1 MNLVEVAESV
11 CVSLNPMEPETLL
24 IRAQQA
30 LRHQIESLLKLVDQ
44 LDERYCHAVNLLRA
58 ADHVVTVGLGK
69 SGIIAQKF
77 AATLASVCVSS
88 RSLHPVDALHGDAG
102 IVGEGDI
109 IVAFSKSGETTEVLR
124 FVDVMRGL
132 GCRVVCITSKA
143 DSTLVSM
150 ADVAL
155 IVPVTH
161 EMDEHDIVP
170 TTSTTAS
177 LVMADLL
184 AVGVLSADPDPL
196 RRLRR
201 SHPDGMIG
209 GTLLR
214 SVADV
219 MHTGD
224 ALPAVLPS
232 TSMLDALVTM
242 TSKALGI
249 VCVVQEGHLAGILTD
264 GDVRRLVA
272 SGVNLSEMVIA
283 DAMTTSPVTISPT
296 ASLHEALGVM
306 EQRDRQIGV
315 LPVLEHD
322 VCVGVVRVHDI
333 VRLQC

>member
-1 MNLVEVAESV
+1 MEYVAQE
-11 CVSLNPMEPETLL
+11 
-24 IRAQQA
+24 A
-30 LRHQIESLLKLVDQ
+30 LRHQIESLLRMVDQ
-44 LDERYCHAVNLLRA
+44 LDQRYGHAVDLLRA
-58 ADHVVTVGLGK
+58 ADHVVTAGLGK

-77 AATLASVCVSS
+77 AATLASVCVSA
-88 RSLHPVDALHGDAG
+88 RCLHPVDALHGDAG
-102 IVGEGDI
+102 VVGAGDVVVVI
-109 IVAFSKSGETTEVLR
+109 SKSGETVEVLR

-132 GCRVVCITSKA
+132 GCRVICITSQPESRLA
-143 DSTLVSM
+143 TMS
-150 ADVAL
+150 DVAL

-161 EMDEHDIVP
+161 EMDAHDILP
-170 TTSTTAS
+170 TTSTTSS

-224 ALPAVLPS
+224 AMPVVQPT
-232 TSMLDALVTM
+232 TSMLDALVAM

-249 VCVVQEGHLAGILTD
+249 VCVVEDGRLAGIMTD

-272 SGVNLSEMVIA
+272 QGVDLSTMTIDKV
-283 DAMTTSPVTISPT
+283 MTTAPVTIAPS
-296 ASLHEALGVM
+296 ASLHEALTVM

-315 LPVLEHD
+315 LPVVDQET
-322 VCVGVVRVHDI
+322 CVGVVRLHDI
-333 VRLQC
+333 VRLQM

>member
-1 MNLVEVAESV
+1 MATSTHVKTVA
-11 CVSLNPMEPETLL
+11 
-24 IRAQQA
+24 QDA
-30 LRHQIESLLKLVDQ
+30 LRHQIESLLRMVDQ
-44 LDERYCHAVNLLRA
+44 LDQRYVHAVELLRA
-58 ADHVVTVGLGK
+58 ADHVVTAGLGK

-77 AATLASVCVSS
+77 AATLASVCVSA

-102 IVGEGDI
+102 VVGENDVVVVI
-109 IVAFSKSGETTEVLR
+109 SKSGETIEVLR
-124 FVDVMRGL
+124 FVDVMRGI
-132 GCRVVCITSKA
+132 GCRVICITSQP
-143 DSTLVSM
+143 DSRLATMS
-150 ADVAL
+150 DVAL

-161 EMDEHDIVP
+161 EMDEHDILP
-170 TTSTTAS
+170 TTSTTSS

-184 AVGVLSADPDPL
+184 AVGVLSVDPDPL

-224 ALPAVLPS
+224 AIPVVAPS
-232 TSMLDALVTM
+232 TSMLDALVAM

-249 VCVVQEGHLAGILTD
+249 VCVVADERLAGIMTD

-272 SGVNLSEMVIA
+272 QGRDLSTVSIVEV
-283 DAMTTSPVTISPT
+283 MTTLPVTIAPS
-296 ASLHEALGVM
+296 ASLHEALAVM

-315 LPVLEHD
+315 LPVVDQQH
-322 VCVGVVRVHDI
+322 CVGIVRLHDI
-333 VRLQC
+333 VRLQM